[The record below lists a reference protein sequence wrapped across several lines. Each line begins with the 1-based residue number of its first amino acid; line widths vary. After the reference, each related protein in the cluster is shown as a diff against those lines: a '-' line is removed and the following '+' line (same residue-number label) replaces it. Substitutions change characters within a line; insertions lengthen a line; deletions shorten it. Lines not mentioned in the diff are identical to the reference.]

1 MPNYPVTLLNAVLVL
16 LRMVK
21 EYIVRV
27 ALWQTANHRPVQPS
41 EKMTRILIADDD
53 LSLCE
58 LLGDYLQQE
67 GFSVALVHRGDEV
80 LGALAAEQSEL
91 LILDVM
97 LPGLNGFDV
106 LKQLREK
113 YPHLP
118 ALMLTARGDDIDR
131 IVGLELGADDY
142 LPKPFNPRE
151 LLARLRS
158 VLRRVQAPEP
168 EPHMLANGP
177 LHIDY
182 NTREARLKGQV
193 LPLTSAEFGLLAM
206 LMQNCG
212 QVIHKDQLAQ
222 GALQRPLNAYDRSID
237 VHMSH
242 LRKKLEAC
250 GGAAQ
255 WLLSVRGQ
263 GYQLAR
269 LKP

>member
-1 MPNYPVTLLNAVLVL
+1 
-16 LRMVK
+16 
-21 EYIVRV
+21 
-27 ALWQTANHRPVQPS
+27 
-41 EKMTRILIADDD
+41 MTKILIADDD

-58 LLGDYLQQE
+58 LLGDYLRQE
-67 GFSVALVHRGDEV
+67 GFSVAVVHGGDDV
-80 LGALAAEQSEL
+80 LDTLAVGQSEL

-106 LKQLREK
+106 LKRLREQ
-113 YPHLP
+113 HHQLP
-118 ALMLTARGDDIDR
+118 VLMLTARGDDIDR

-158 VLRRVQAPEP
+158 ILRRVHSSEPEP
-168 EPHMLANGP
+168 ERLANGP

-182 NTREARLKGQV
+182 NTREASLKGQV

-206 LMQNCG
+206 LMENCG
-212 QVIHKDQLAQ
+212 QVIDKDQLAQ